1 MRAGTSND
9 LAGQT
14 VTDFAYMYGLMPAG
28 AMVLYVA
35 FAAMLWV
42 WRPPGIP
49 TCEGKT
55 LEPALANRVETQAEN
70 AAIIPVTQ
78 TNAPR

>member
-1 MRAGTSND
+1 
-9 LAGQT
+9 
-14 VTDFAYMYGLMPAG
+14 
-28 AMVLYVA
+28 MVLYFA

-42 WRPPGIP
+42 RRPPGIP
-49 TCEGKT
+49 AREGKT